1 MKICVIVW
9 LAKHVPFF
17 KFQELMARAKQVMM
31 RFTEIKP
38 DTINTSATTGS
49 SAENGIETPTFSP
62 SIPRLTCDCF
72 HFFTWHA
79 SRNRRFL
86 ARHPSTTRFCQH
98 CIKFC
103 GFFIYHCSSRVTS
116 VQIAYIKRL
125 YGITPPLCR
134 RGFWEPGGSNKNPGS
149 YQHDDFRALE
159 CLGLWRGE
167 V

>member
-17 KFQELMARAKQVMM
+17 KFQERMARAKQVMM
-31 RFTEIKP
+31 RVTEIKP
-38 DTINTSATTGS
+38 DIINTSATTGS
-49 SAENGIETPTFSP
+49 SAENGIETPTISP
-62 SIPRLTCDCF
+62 SVPGLTCDGF
-72 HFFTWHA
+72 HFSTWHA

-98 CIKFC
+98 DIKFC
-103 GFFIYHCSSRVTS
+103 GFFIYHCSSQVTS
-116 VQIAYIKRL
+116 VQMAYIKRL
-125 YGITPPLCR
+125 CDTMPPASQRISGTRGID
-134 RGFWEPGGSNKNPGS
+134 KNPGI

-159 CLGLWRGE
+159 GVGLWRGE